1 MRIRKISKQSLANSA
16 SEPWVDPTRRVYC
29 EGAYAFVPVKEGWP
43 ADGEIPNRRPYD
55 GPGYQ
60 RMGDTLL
67 LHGAAPTEEQLAVLI
82 AWEDPSCV
90 LHAAAHEGVMRKP
103 KTAVLYGE
111 PHEVTFREAGI
122 IYTLDPSQVMFSQGN
137 REEKLRLRSLIKPGE
152 RIADM
157 FAGIGYFTLSAALS
171 GGNIHAAEINP
182 VSFAYLLKNIQAN
195 GLEEKITPEL
205 GDCREKLT
213 GVYDRI
219 LMGHFDAPEFL
230 KHALE
235 HAETGTVLHIHGVGD
250 RKNAIEGTLEGAGYR
265 YIISEHKVKKY
276 AGRLWHSVWDVKL
289 L

>member
-1 MRIRKISKQSLANSA
+1 MKIRKISKRSLPNSA
-16 SEPWVDPTRRVYC
+16 SEPWVDLTRRVYC
-29 EGAYAFVPVKEGWP
+29 EGEYAFVPVKEGYP
-43 ADGEIPNRRPYD
+43 FDGEIPDRRPYD

-60 RMGDTLL
+60 RMGDILL
-67 LHGAAPTEEQLAVLI
+67 LHGDAPTAEQLAALI
-82 AWEDPSCV
+82 AWEHPACV
-90 LHAAAHEGVMRKP
+90 LHAAAHVGVMRTP
-103 KTAVLYGE
+103 KIAVLHGQ

-137 REEKLRLRSLIKPGE
+137 RGEKLRLRSLVRPGE

-157 FAGIGYFTLSAALS
+157 FAGIGYFTLSAALA
-171 GGNIHAAEINP
+171 GGNVHAAEINP
-182 VSFAYLLKNIQAN
+182 VSFAYLQKNIQAN
-195 GLEEKITPEL
+195 GLAERVISEL

-219 LMGHFDAPEFL
+219 LMGHFEAPEFL
-230 KHALE
+230 KHALD
-235 HAETGTVLHIHGVGD
+235 HAEPGTVLHVHGVGD
-250 RKNAIEGTLEGAGYR
+250 RKNAISESIEGAGYR